1 MTEDEK
7 NEIIEK
13 WSKLG
18 LTQGLDNQIIGSI
31 DPIENTNDNS
41 FESVSFPIIRR
52 VMPST
57 IAGGGWTKSKKQQ
70 LKEDRIN
77 KLRKLDGKEPNVI
90 LEKDEWIDGL
100 VSVQPLSQPTGILH
114 YMDFKYESISEKRKK
129 KLKYIDDIIKN
140 NLE

>member
-41 FESVSFPIIRR
+41 FESISFPIIRR
-52 VMPST
+52 VMSLDKIKKTT
-57 IAGGGWTKSKKQQ
+57 I
-70 LKEDRIN
+70 
-77 KLRKLDGKEPNVI
+77 
-90 LEKDEWIDGL
+90 
-100 VSVQPLSQPTGILH
+100 
-114 YMDFKYESISEKRKK
+114 KRRS
-129 KLKYIDDIIKN
+129 N
-140 NLE
+140 